1 MKNKKRDKEEID
13 LNKDVGEGDPRMI
26 KAVIDAQDEKGKID
40 WKKVIKNIS
49 KTENDNR
56 SAHK

>member
-1 MKNKKRDKEEID
+1 MKKNKKDNIVN

-26 KAVIDAQDEKGKID
+26 KAVIDAQDETGKID

-49 KTENDNR
+49 KSENDNR

>member
-1 MKNKKRDKEEID
+1 MKKKAKKGID

-26 KAVIDAQDEKGKID
+26 KAVIDAQDKKGKIN
-40 WKKVIKNIS
+40 WKKVIKNITT
-49 KTENDNR
+49 TENDNR